1 MQTILERYE
10 MSDATLSFSKDEM
23 SLLREKNKKL
33 TDIEFGAFL
42 EACKRYQLNP
52 LANQIYA
59 RSQPATEKNPRQV
72 TYCCQIDGYRLIA
85 DRTLTYAGNE
95 DPRYDDEK
103 NPRRATVTVYKI
115 VAGQRCAFEASAR
128 WDQYFPGERQ
138 GFMWKKMPHL
148 MLGKC
153 AEALALRKAFPA
165 ELSGLYTVEEMH
177 QAGEVEENPFRK
189 EPEQRKPEAVAPAP
203 KPTPAPS
210 PNGKAKPAKPAP
222 KDIKACKTADQLSG
236 QLVIWR
242 GAFPV
247 SSDPAMW
254 KNIVKTCL
262 AFAAAGVS
270 AGTWTDDSCASLND
284 TLDSIQGAIALVEQG
299 AELLPMKG

>member
-1 MQTILERYE
+1 
-10 MSDATLSFSKDEM
+10 MSESSLTYSKDEIA
-23 SLLREKNKKL
+23 LLREKNKKL

-59 RSQPATEKNPRQV
+59 RSQPATDKNPRQV

-165 ELSGLYTVEEMH
+165 ELSGLYTLEEMH
-177 QAGEVEENPFRK
+177 QAGEVEENPFRA
-189 EPEQRKPEAVAPAP
+189 EAEQRKPSPPPE
-203 KPTPAPS
+203 PS
-210 PNGKAKPAKPAP
+210 TNGQAKPAAKPAP
-222 KDIKACKTADQLSG
+222 KAKALADFVTPAALATALGKMLDKQPVKSNPKRWQELYDECGAIGTEKSAPG
-236 QLVIWR
+236 GIW
-242 GAFPV
+242 
-247 SSDPAMW
+247 
-254 KNIVKTCL
+254 
-262 AFAAAGVS
+262 
-270 AGTWTDDSCASLND
+270 ASENSD
-284 TLDSIQGAIALVEQG
+284 TLHDVLIKIKNSLDLETQSQEAFSG
-299 AELLPMKG
+299 K